1 MQKPVT
7 RKECELV
14 FILKEEVG
22 IAMKKS
28 MKSDNHINI
37 HVADSWN
44 KKAVKNNADMQK
56 PNPSPGSWSWLNSRD
71 TSSSTYE
78 AKY

>member
-1 MQKPVT
+1 
-7 RKECELV
+7 
-14 FILKEEVG
+14 
-22 IAMKKS
+22 MKKS

-56 PNPSPGSWSWLNSRD
+56 TNTCPGSWLNSRD